1 MEKIA
6 QYQQIIKGIMEEY
19 VDSMLANLDE
29 EIYLVVQI
37 VNLPQV
43 PGALCLRNCV
53 VRQSNS
59 PLFSLLS
66 PCYEA
71 K

>member
-1 MEKIA
+1 MILTSLYFQLGHLMMMMMGGKI
-6 QYQQIIKGIMEEY
+6 II
-19 VDSMLANLDE
+19 
-29 EIYLVVQI
+29 LVVQI

-43 PGALCLRNCV
+43 PRALCLRNCV
-53 VRQSNS
+53 VRRSNS